1 MQKIQH
7 HMALRVILHHDIAME
22 SKTLYPEERDIR
34 ERLKIRVIGLAAL
47 ERARKNTWTCR
58 FSKIVC

>member
-1 MQKIQH
+1 
-7 HMALRVILHHDIAME
+7 MALRVILHHDIAME

-47 ERARKNTWTCR
+47 ERARKNTWACR